1 VLRRS
6 ADSRSPEPSSDPLV
20 ESSVLTD
27 NSVAMANSHQIG
39 KKHEDQVENL
49 LQDWRVRYERKKKYK
64 TNQGTIIELDFWLPS
79 TNCRPAIVI
88 ECKTFGVEA
97 KNPAD
102 SRRRKAQESMYLL
115 IQVRR
120 HCRATQDSR
129 IIIVT
134 GQENFLSKQVEL
146 LKAELGPDFHV
157 VSVEHHDQF
166 RNLLE

>member
-1 VLRRS
+1 
-6 ADSRSPEPSSDPLV
+6 
-20 ESSVLTD
+20 
-27 NSVAMANSHQIG
+27 MANSHQIG

-64 TNQGTIIELDFWLPS
+64 TNQ
-79 TNCRPAIVI
+79 
-88 ECKTFGVEA
+88 
-97 KNPAD
+97 
-102 SRRRKAQESMYLL
+102 
-115 IQVRR
+115 
-120 HCRATQDSR
+120 
-129 IIIVT
+129 IVT